1 MRKIKKTLA
10 VVSAAVLTLTT
21 GSTVVM
27 AEKEGYTTF
36 EFADTNAGEIRGY
49 KYNDVYTFL
58 GVPYAEAERYE
69 EPQEVTPWEG
79 TLNCATYGPVSPQ
92 YIAYQNGGNITD
104 FSEYAWADQFES
116 EDCQNLNVWTKSLEP
131 DAKKAVVVWFHGGGY
146 DSGSSIEGA
155 AYDGHNLVEYGDVV
169 FVSVNAR
176 LNLLGYLDLSAYGEE
191 YKNTGNLGMMDNVAA
206 LEWVHENIANFG
218 GDPENVTIVGQSGGG
233 SKVMSMMAIP
243 SAQGLFQ
250 RVWAMSGTQ
259 TSGRTVEEAQE
270 DAAKLIEHLGLQ
282 DEEDPVATLKTMN
295 YADLRTACDEIG
307 IRSWGTVND
316 GEYFQGTVVDGKY
329 NENAKDIPLVLST
342 VFSEMG
348 SQLQQMMFVRS
359 DLNSVEQMYPG
370 EPMDEL
376 TAQYGDK
383 AEAIAE
389 EFEKAYPC
397 RDLTDVLTIN
407 ANRTN
412 DLAIEKAQDGGQIW
426 QAVFAY
432 KLPVFGGSN
441 AWHTGGDVPFIF
453 HNADKIPYLIAGDE
467 ENAYAYQDVCAD
479 ALLAY
484 AKTGDPSTE
493 ALQWPQFTVENGE
506 TMIFDNESTV
516 ENYHDVKLLEL
527 VKEATAG
534 NEGDNPFASF
544 GGGEIG
550 E

>member
-1 MRKIKKTLA
+1 
-10 VVSAAVLTLTT
+10 
-21 GSTVVM
+21 M
-27 AEKEGYTTF
+27 AEHIYPQERECFWDYMEELKRHESEAVYRYMHPVKGVIYIRCTGRRVPSPDNMIRLVGYHQEAGDIVHFEKEKLLENRLLQQNQHLKDENKNQISYYKELLDTISVGVLSYTLP
-36 EFADTNAGEIRGY
+36 EHEIVHM
-49 KYNDVYTFL
+49 N
-58 GVPYAEAERYE
+58 AEAMRI
-69 EPQEVTPWEG
+69 
-79 TLNCATYGPVSPQ
+79 YG
-92 YIAYQNGGNITD
+92 
-104 FSEYAWADQFES
+104 
-116 EDCQNLNVWTKSLEP
+116 
-131 DAKKAVVVWFHGGGY
+131 
-146 DSGSSIEGA
+146 
-155 AYDGHNLVEYGDVV
+155 VE
-169 FVSVNAR
+169 
-176 LNLLGYLDLSAYGEE
+176 
-191 YKNTGNLGMMDNVAA
+191 
-206 LEWVHENIANFG
+206 
-218 GDPENVTIVGQSGGG
+218 
-233 SKVMSMMAIP
+233 
-243 SAQGLFQ
+243 
-250 RVWAMSGTQ
+250 
-259 TSGRTVEEAQE
+259 TVEEAQE

-467 ENAYAYQDVCAD
+467 ENAYA
-479 ALLAY
+479 LLAY

-506 TMIFDNESTV
+506 TMIFDNESAV